1 MSWTIQPLPLDG
13 PLFDGAVR
21 VYGDAFAEP
30 PYLDPDRGA
39 EVRDRLRTTHCRR
52 RSFRALAAVDGP
64 VDVVGMAYG
73 YHGEKG
79 QFWHD
84 TVARRI
90 GREGEAA
97 WLDDAYELVEIAVA
111 PGRQGEGI
119 GSALIEN
126 LLDGLPETACV
137 LSTRTDSV
145 AHRLYRRLGFE
156 VIVEMLFSPGG
167 EPFYVMGKRLQ

>member
-39 EVRDRLRTTHCRR
+39 EVRDRLRTTHSKRR
-52 RSFRALAAVDGP
+52 GFRALAAIDGP
-64 VDVVGMAYG
+64 NVVGMAYG

-84 TVARRI
+84 AVARRL
-90 GREGEAA
+90 GREGEAR

-111 PGRQGEGI
+111 PGFQSRGI
-119 GSALIEN
+119 GSGLITE
-126 LLDGLPETACV
+126 LLEGLPETICV
-137 LSTRTDSV
+137 LSTRTDSL
-145 AHRLYRRLGFE
+145 AHNLYRRLGFE
-156 VIVEMLFSPGG
+156 EIVEMLFAPGG
-167 EPFYVMGKRLQ
+167 QPFYVMGKRLK